1 MGDRAINLNQ
11 QLNEIEGLFS
21 SGHIKKAQ
29 KDLRKLNSQFGK
41 GKPIPSKFRHK
52 FQRLNFTAKEYD
64 DWAEFAT
71 SDKRTELINEVNKL
85 AAQKL
90 EPRTLANKINSLQKQ
105 WQNLDQHGKTASKEK
120 WSTFKDACE
129 KAWAPCKD
137 YFAVLEDRKEEN
149 RDKKLALLKDIESF
163 PAGKTTENTTV
174 IQIVMFLKGVHEKWK
189 QYAPVPDK
197 DFQDLNNKFKDARDG
212 VNKLLEE
219 VEVFNRSQKEAV
231 ISEVESLSKE
241 DIDNSVARIRELQ
254 DHWRTLGPAGKKLD
268 PEVNLKF
275 ETACDEFLKIKD
287 KELDESRG
295 LMDVI
300 IKDLRDKKIAPG
312 EAEQKFVELENLQG
326 TAEEKKFKK
335 AIKDFAMLQKN
346 EKAQEK
352 LKSYQDLF
360 EELVD
365 KGSEKIS
372 KDLIPEFVNGKPS
385 ESMDLNEAAIRFQ
398 MFAGL
403 DPVGP
408 KEMVSRVKFEELRNR
423 FTEKSVD
430 MGEKLREHFTNLVY
444 SKGTSSKKESAD
456 VKKALVKALK
466 KVEQLLP

>member
-71 SDKRTELINEVNKL
+71 SDKRTELITEVNKL

>member
-1 MGDRAINLNQ
+1 VGDKAINLNQ
-11 QLNEIEGLFS
+11 QLNEIENLFS
-21 SGHIKKAQ
+21 TGHIKKAQ

-71 SDKRTELINEVNKL
+71 SDKRTDLIKEVNNL
-85 AAQKL
+85 EGQKL
-90 EPRTLANKINSLQKQ
+90 EPRSLANKINSLQKQ

-120 WSTFKDACE
+120 WSTFKEACE

-137 YFAVLEDRKEEN
+137 YFAVLETKKEEN
-149 RDKKLALLKDIESF
+149 RDKKLALLKDLDAF
-163 PAGKTTENTTV
+163 PAGKTVENTTV

-189 QYAPVPDK
+189 LYAPVPDK
-197 DFQDLNNKFKDARDG
+197 DFQDLNKKFKLSRDG
-212 VNKLLEE
+212 VNKLLEQVEIYNRTEKEKVIAE
-219 VEVFNRSQKEAV
+219 VEALDKD
-231 ISEVESLSKE
+231 
-241 DIDNSVARIRELQ
+241 DIDASVAKIRELQ
-254 DHWRTLGPAGKKLD
+254 DLWRTLGPAGKKLD
-268 PEVNLKF
+268 PEINLQF
-275 ETACDEFLKIKD
+275 ETVCDTFLKIKD

-295 LMDVI
+295 IMDLI
-300 IKDLRDKKIAPG
+300 IKDLRDKKLSPG
-312 EAEQKFVELENLQG
+312 EAEQKFLELENLQG
-326 TAEEKKFKK
+326 TQEEKKFKK
-335 AIKDFAMLQKN
+335 AIKDFAILQRN

-352 LKSYQDLF
+352 LKSYQELF
-360 EELVD
+360 EELID
-365 KGSEKIS
+365 NGSEKIS
-372 KDLIPEFVNGKPS
+372 EDLIPEFVNGKPS
-385 ESMDLNEAAIRFQ
+385 ELMDLNEAAIRFQ

-430 MGEKLREHFTNLVY
+430 MNEKLREHFTNLVY
-444 SKGTSSKKESAD
+444 SKGTSDKKESAG

-466 KVEQLLP
+466 KVEELLP

>member
-71 SDKRTELINEVNKL
+71 SDKRTELITEVNKL

-408 KEMVSRVKFEELRNR
+408 KDMVSRVKFEELRNR

>member
-29 KDLRKLNSQFGK
+29 KDLRKLNSRFGK

-71 SDKRTELINEVNKL
+71 SDKRTELITEVNKL

-197 DFQDLNNKFKDARDG
+197 DFQDLNKKFKDARDG

>member
-1 MGDRAINLNQ
+1 MGDKAINLNQ
-11 QLNEIEGLFS
+11 QLNEIENLFS
-21 SGHIKKAQ
+21 TGHIKKAQ

-71 SDKRTELINEVNKL
+71 SDKRTDLIKEVNNL
-85 AAQKL
+85 EGQKL
-90 EPRTLANKINSLQKQ
+90 EPRSLANKINSLQKQ

-120 WSTFKDACE
+120 WSTFKEACE

-137 YFAVLEDRKEEN
+137 YFAVLETKKEEN
-149 RDKKLALLKDIESF
+149 RDKKLALLKDLDAF
-163 PAGKTTENTTV
+163 PAGKTVENTTV

-189 QYAPVPDK
+189 LYAPVPDK
-197 DFQDLNNKFKDARDG
+197 DFQDLNKKFKLSRDG
-212 VNKLLEE
+212 VNKLLEQVEIYNRTEKEKVIAE
-219 VEVFNRSQKEAV
+219 VEALDKD
-231 ISEVESLSKE
+231 
-241 DIDNSVARIRELQ
+241 DIDASVAKIRELQ
-254 DHWRTLGPAGKKLD
+254 DLWRTLGPAGKKLD
-268 PEVNLKF
+268 PEINLQF
-275 ETACDEFLKIKD
+275 ETVCDTFLKIKD

-295 LMDVI
+295 IMDLI
-300 IKDLRDKKIAPG
+300 IKDLRDKKLSPG
-312 EAEQKFVELENLQG
+312 EAEQKFLELENLQG
-326 TAEEKKFKK
+326 TQEEKKFKK
-335 AIKDFAMLQKN
+335 AIKDFAILQRN

-352 LKSYQDLF
+352 LKSYQELF
-360 EELVD
+360 EELID
-365 KGSEKIS
+365 NGSEKIS
-372 KDLIPEFVNGKPS
+372 EDLIPEFVNGKPS
-385 ESMDLNEAAIRFQ
+385 ELMDLNEAAIRFQ

-430 MGEKLREHFTNLVY
+430 MNEKLREHFTNLVY
-444 SKGTSSKKESAD
+444 SKGTSDKKESAG

-466 KVEQLLP
+466 KVEELLP

>member
-1 MGDRAINLNQ
+1 MGDKAINLNQ
-11 QLNEIEGLFS
+11 QLNEIESLFS
-21 SGHIKKAQ
+21 TGHIKKAQ
-29 KDLRKLNSQFGK
+29 TDLRKLNSQFGK

-71 SDKRTELINEVNKL
+71 SDKRTELIDEVKKL
-85 AAQKL
+85 ETQKL
-90 EPRTLANKINSLQKQ
+90 EPRLLANKINSLQKQ

-120 WSTFKDACE
+120 WSTFKEACE

-137 YFAVLEDRKEEN
+137 YFAVLENKKEEN
-149 RDKKLALLKDIESF
+149 RDKKLALLKDIDAF
-163 PAGKTTENTTV
+163 PAGKTVENTTV

-197 DFQDLNNKFKDARDG
+197 DFQDLNKKFKESRDG

-219 VEVFNRSQKEAV
+219 VEIFNRTKKETV
-231 ISEVESLSKE
+231 IAEIEALDKE
-241 DIDNSVARIRELQ
+241 DIDAAVTRIRELQ
-254 DHWRTLGPAGKKLD
+254 DLWRTLGPAGKKLD
-268 PEVNLKF
+268 PEINLKF
-275 ETACDEFLKIKD
+275 EAVCDSLLKIKD

-295 LMDVI
+295 LMDSI
-300 IKDLRDKKIAPG
+300 IKDLRDKKLSPG
-312 EAEQKFVELENLQG
+312 EAEQKFLELENLQG
-326 TAEEKKFKK
+326 TQEEKKFKK
-335 AIKDFAMLQKN
+335 AIKDFAMLQRN

-360 EELVD
+360 EELID
-365 KGSEKIS
+365 KGSDKIS
-372 KDLIPEFVNGKPS
+372 KDLIPEFVNGKPK

-430 MGEKLREHFTNLVY
+430 MNEKLKEHFTNLVY
-444 SKGTSSKKESAD
+444 SKGTSDKKESAD
-456 VKKALVKALK
+456 VKKAMVKALK
-466 KVEQLLP
+466 KVEELLP

>member
-1 MGDRAINLNQ
+1 MGDKAINLNQ
-11 QLNEIEGLFS
+11 QLNEIESLFS
-21 SGHIKKAQ
+21 TGHIKKAQ

-71 SDKRTELINEVNKL
+71 SDKRTELIDEVKKL
-85 AAQKL
+85 ETQKL
-90 EPRTLANKINSLQKQ
+90 EPRLLANKINSLQKK

-120 WSTFKDACE
+120 WSTFKEACE

-137 YFAVLEDRKEEN
+137 YFAVLENKKEEN
-149 RDKKLALLKDIESF
+149 RDKKLALLKDIDAF
-163 PAGKTTENTTV
+163 PAGKTVENTTV

-197 DFQDLNNKFKDARDG
+197 DFQDLNKKFKESRDG

-219 VEVFNRSQKEAV
+219 VEIFNRTKKETVIAEIEALDKEGIDAAV
-231 ISEVESLSKE
+231 T
-241 DIDNSVARIRELQ
+241 RIRELQ
-254 DHWRTLGPAGKKLD
+254 DLWRTLGPAGKKLD
-268 PEVNLKF
+268 PEINLKF
-275 ETACDEFLKIKD
+275 EAVCDSLLKIKD

-295 LMDVI
+295 LMDSI
-300 IKDLRDKKIAPG
+300 IKDLRDKKLSPG
-312 EAEQKFVELENLQG
+312 EAEQKFLELENLQG
-326 TAEEKKFKK
+326 TQEEKKFKK
-335 AIKDFAMLQKN
+335 AIKDFAMLQRN

-360 EELVD
+360 EELID
-365 KGSEKIS
+365 KGSDKIS
-372 KDLIPEFVNGKPS
+372 KDLIPEFVNGKPK

-430 MGEKLREHFTNLVY
+430 MNEKLKEHFTNLVY
-444 SKGTSSKKESAD
+444 SKGTSDKKESAD
-456 VKKALVKALK
+456 VKKAMVKALK
-466 KVEQLLP
+466 KVEELLP

>member
-29 KDLRKLNSQFGK
+29 KDLRKLNSRFGK

-71 SDKRTELINEVNKL
+71 SDKRTELITEVNKL

>member
-71 SDKRTELINEVNKL
+71 SDKRTELITEVNKL

-149 RDKKLALLKDIESF
+149 RDKKLALLKNIESF

-174 IQIVMFLKGVHEKWK
+174 IQIVIFLKGVHEKWK

-444 SKGTSSKKESAD
+444 SKGMSSKKESAD
-456 VKKALVKALK
+456 VKKALIKALK

>member
-71 SDKRTELINEVNKL
+71 SDKRTELITEVNKL

-149 RDKKLALLKDIESF
+149 KDKKLALLKDIESF

>member
-71 SDKRTELINEVNKL
+71 SDKRTELITEVNKL

-231 ISEVESLSKE
+231 IAEVESLSKE

-335 AIKDFAMLQKN
+335 AIKDFAVLQKN

>member
-29 KDLRKLNSQFGK
+29 KDLRKLNSRFGK

-71 SDKRTELINEVNKL
+71 SDKRTELITEVNKL
-85 AAQKL
+85 AAKKL

>member
-71 SDKRTELINEVNKL
+71 SDKRTELITEVNKL

-149 RDKKLALLKDIESF
+149 RDKKLALLKNIESF

-444 SKGTSSKKESAD
+444 SKGMSSKKESAD
-456 VKKALVKALK
+456 VKKALIKALK

>member
-71 SDKRTELINEVNKL
+71 SDKRTELITEVNKL

-231 ISEVESLSKE
+231 IAEVESLSKE

>member
-71 SDKRTELINEVNKL
+71 SDKRTELITEVNKL

-90 EPRTLANKINSLQKQ
+90 EPRTLANKINSLQKK

-231 ISEVESLSKE
+231 IAEVESLSKE

-335 AIKDFAMLQKN
+335 AIKDFAVLQKN

>member
-1 MGDRAINLNQ
+1 VGDRAINLNQ

-71 SDKRTELINEVNKL
+71 SDKRTELITEVNKL

-149 RDKKLALLKDIESF
+149 RDKKLALLKNIESF

-174 IQIVMFLKGVHEKWK
+174 IQIVIFLKGVHEKWK

-444 SKGTSSKKESAD
+444 SKGMSSKKESAD
-456 VKKALVKALK
+456 VKKALIKALK

>member
-71 SDKRTELINEVNKL
+71 SDKRTELITEVNKL

-174 IQIVMFLKGVHEKWK
+174 IQIVMFLKAVHEKWK

>member
-1 MGDRAINLNQ
+1 MGDKAINLNQ
-11 QLNEIEGLFS
+11 QLNEIENLFS
-21 SGHIKKAQ
+21 TGHIKKAQ

-71 SDKRTELINEVNKL
+71 SDKRTDLIKEVNNL
-85 AAQKL
+85 EGQKL
-90 EPRTLANKINSLQKQ
+90 EPRSLANKINSLQKQ

-120 WSTFKDACE
+120 WSTFKEACE

-137 YFAVLEDRKEEN
+137 YFAVLETKKEEN
-149 RDKKLALLKDIESF
+149 RDKKLALLKDLDAF
-163 PAGKTTENTTV
+163 PAGKTVENTTV

-189 QYAPVPDK
+189 LYAPVPDK
-197 DFQDLNNKFKDARDG
+197 DFQDLNKKFKLSRDG
-212 VNKLLEE
+212 VNKLLEQVEIYNRTEKEKVIAE
-219 VEVFNRSQKEAV
+219 VEALDKD
-231 ISEVESLSKE
+231 
-241 DIDNSVARIRELQ
+241 DIDASVAKIRELQ
-254 DHWRTLGPAGKKLD
+254 DLWRTLGPAGKKLD
-268 PEVNLKF
+268 PEINLQF
-275 ETACDEFLKIKD
+275 ETVCDTFLKIKD

-295 LMDVI
+295 IMDLI
-300 IKDLRDKKIAPG
+300 IKDLRDKKLSPG
-312 EAEQKFVELENLQG
+312 EAEQKFLELENLQG
-326 TAEEKKFKK
+326 TQEEKKFKK
-335 AIKDFAMLQKN
+335 AIKDFAVLQRN

-352 LKSYQDLF
+352 LKSYQELF
-360 EELVD
+360 EELID
-365 KGSEKIS
+365 NGSEKIS
-372 KDLIPEFVNGKPS
+372 EDLIPEFVNGKPS
-385 ESMDLNEAAIRFQ
+385 ELMDLNEAAIRFQ

-430 MGEKLREHFTNLVY
+430 MNEKLREHFTNLVY
-444 SKGTSSKKESAD
+444 SKGTSDKKESAG

-466 KVEQLLP
+466 KVEELLP

>member
-29 KDLRKLNSQFGK
+29 KDLRKLNSRFGK

-71 SDKRTELINEVNKL
+71 SDKRTELITEVNKL
-85 AAQKL
+85 AAKKL

-197 DFQDLNNKFKDARDG
+197 DFQDLNKKFKDARDG

>member
-71 SDKRTELINEVNKL
+71 SDKRTELITEVNKL

-456 VKKALVKALK
+456 VKKSTC
-466 KVEQLLP
+466 